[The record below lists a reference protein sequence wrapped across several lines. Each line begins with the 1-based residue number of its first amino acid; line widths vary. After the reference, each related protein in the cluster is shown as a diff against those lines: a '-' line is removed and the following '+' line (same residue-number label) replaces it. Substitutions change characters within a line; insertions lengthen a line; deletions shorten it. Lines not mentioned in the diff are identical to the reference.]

1 MALAPGTRLGP
12 YEITVQIG
20 AGGMGEVYRATD
32 ANLGRQV
39 AIKVLPEAFAQDAER
54 LARFEREAKTL
65 ASLNHPNIA
74 SIYGFEKG
82 PPEVGHYTHALVME
96 LVEGP
101 TLADRLAAQPIPVDE
116 AVPIARQIAEALE
129 AAHEQGIVHRDLKPA
144 NVKVRDDGTVKVLDF
159 GLAKMIGPDG
169 VAPDDG
175 PAKAGHYMTMSPT
188 ITTPAMTQLGVILG
202 TAAYMAPEQARGKP
216 VDKRSDIWAFGC
228 VLFEMLTRKKAFDGE
243 DVTDT
248 IAAVVRAEPKWEALP
263 ADVPAS
269 IRLLLRRCLEKD
281 RKKRIGDIAAVLFV
295 MRDAEALSAAPA
307 PATAS
312 TPRRASLW
320 RQIGW
325 YALAMTAASLL
336 TVAAV
341 RLLTRTDAPRVSRL
355 ELTTSGEAVLNEV
368 PTRRVALTPD
378 GSRLVYVG
386 GAVVGRPGLFVREMD
401 KLDPVRLVADGDRPF
416 VSPDGQWVGFI
427 MPPLLKKVA
436 ITGGPSM
443 EIAKIDGGFR
453 GGTWGTD
460 GKIIFATNRETGLLR
475 VSSDG
480 GDIEVLTHPDK
491 ANGELGHIW
500 PHLLPGGHAVLF
512 TISAADGSLATSAN
526 SQIAV
531 LDLRSAS
538 PVHKILIRGG
548 SDARYVSSGH
558 LVYFADGSLRA
569 VRFDLDRLEIIGSS
583 IQVLPSLAT
592 VGGNS
597 GDFDVAQN
605 GTVVYVP
612 QEEGASVARTLTWVD
627 RHGKEEAISAEPRA
641 YLYPRIS
648 PEGTRVALDVREGD
662 NDIWVWDLTSRTF
675 IRITRDPGLD
685 RAPVWSA
692 DGQFIFYSGQV
703 DGSSSLYRQRADG
716 NGTPERLTKPEA
728 PQFPVSLSPQGT
740 HLLLE
745 QGTGGPA
752 NHDLMILAL
761 SAPTAGAASIREAED
776 VVKTAVG
783 EGNGSISPN
792 GRWLA
797 YQSNQSGDWE
807 IYVQPFADRN
817 GARSAVSTNGGTQP
831 RWSPDGRELYYVS
844 PRSEMMRAPVGTGA
858 AWSRATPQVL
868 FDARPYFLGS
878 SLGSPYFMYDV
889 AKDGRF
895 LMVKPVA
902 GSKTRGT
909 TANLVVILNWFEE
922 LKRLV
927 PAN

>member
-1 MALAPGTRLGP
+1 MPLTPGTRLGAYTIGP
-12 YEITVQIG
+12 QIG
-20 AGGMGEVYRATD
+20 VGGMGEVYRATD
-32 ANLGRQV
+32 NHLGREV

-54 LARFEREAKTL
+54 LARFEREARTL

-74 SIYGFEKG
+74 IIHGLEQSDG
-82 PPEVGHYTHALVME
+82 VRALVME

-101 TLADRLAAQPIPVDE
+101 TLADRIAHGAMPVDE
-116 AVPIARQIAEALE
+116 TLAVAKQIAEALE

-144 NVKVRDDGTVKVLDF
+144 NIKIRDDGAVKVLDF
-159 GLAKMIGPDG
+159 GLAKIVDG
-169 VAPDDG
+169 AVSSGVPVSVA
-175 PAKAGHYMTMSPT
+175 HSLSPT

-228 VLFEMLTRKKAFDGE
+228 VLFEMLAGRKAFDGE

-263 ADVPAS
+263 ADVPAH

-281 RKKRIGDIAAVLFV
+281 RKKRIGDIAGALFV
-295 MRDAEALSAAPA
+295 MRDAEALSAAPV
-307 PATAS
+307 PATAT

-325 YALAMTAASLL
+325 YALAVTAASLV

-341 RLLTRTDAPRVSRL
+341 RLQTRADAPRVSRL
-355 ELTTSGEAVLNEV
+355 DLTTSGEAVLNDV
-368 PTRRVALTPD
+368 PTRRVALAPD

-386 GAVVGRPGLFVREMD
+386 GAIVGRPELFVRKMD
-401 KLDPVRLVADGDRPF
+401 ELEPVRLVANGDRPF

-427 MPPLLKKVA
+427 APPLLKKVA
-436 ITGGPSM
+436 ITGGPSV
-443 EIAKIDGGFR
+443 EIVKIDGGFR

-480 GDIEVLTHPDK
+480 GEIEVLTRPDK
-491 ANGELGHIW
+491 AKGELGHIW

-538 PVHKILIRGG
+538 SAHKILIRGG
-548 SDARYVSSGH
+548 SDARYVPTGH

-569 VRFDLDRLEIIGSS
+569 VRFDLDRLEIIGSA
-583 IQVLPSLAT
+583 IPVLASLAT
-592 VGGNS
+592 VQGNS

-612 QEEGASVARTLTWVD
+612 QEEGVSIARTLTWVD
-627 RHGKEEAISAEPRA
+627 RHGKEEAIPAEAHA

-648 PEGTRVALDVREGD
+648 PDGMRVALDVREGD
-662 NDIWVWDLTSRTF
+662 SDIWVWDLTRRTL

-685 RAPVWSA
+685 RTPVWSA
-692 DGQFIFYSGQV
+692 DGQFIFYSGNA
-703 DGSSSLYRQRADG
+703 DGVAAVFRQRADG
-716 NGTPERLTKPEA
+716 NGTPEQLTKPEA
-728 PQFPVSLSPQGT
+728 PQFPVSLSPRGNY
-740 HLLLE
+740 LVLD
-745 QGTGGPA
+745 QGTGGPT
-752 NHDLMILAL
+752 NHDVMML
-761 SAPTAGAASIREAED
+761 SLDAPDRGAASIRQAEEI
-776 VVKTAVG
+776 VKTPVG

-807 IYVQPFADRN
+807 IYVQPFADKN
-817 GARSAVSTNGGTQP
+817 GARSAVSTSGGMQP

-844 PRSEMMRAPVGTGA
+844 PRSEMMRVPVGTGA
-858 AWSRATPQVL
+858 VLSPGTPDVL

-878 SLGSPYFMYDV
+878 SLNSPYFMYDV

-902 GSKTRGT
+902 GSKTRNAT
-909 TANLVVILNWFEE
+909 VNLVVILNWFEE

-927 PAN
+927 PQ